1 MSLLDSLDR
10 IPDRIFPRLEARS
23 YPLYI
28 FWREVCHFVI
38 SCALM
43 AVSYVLFLYIS
54 VYAPIIVF
62 ALLGVWMT
70 YQEFYLH
77 PKKYDQKLQG
87 GLLDWSV
94 WMIPFIIYILILY
107 KF

>member
-1 MSLLDSLDR
+1 MSLLDHLDK

-38 SCALM
+38 SCVLIII
-43 AVSYVLFLYIS
+43 SHVLFLCVS
-54 VYAPIIVF
+54 VYAPIIIF
-62 ALLGVWMT
+62 ILLGAWMT
-70 YQEFYLH
+70 YQEFWLH
-77 PKKYDQKLQG
+77 PKKYDQKFWHG
-87 GLLDWSV
+87 MMDWSV
-94 WMIPFIIYILILY
+94 WMIPFIMYIIILY